1 MEGLA
6 SHNRAIEM
14 LSLLEAFIEGR
25 PLPFPKEKDGLWRQV
40 HEALARAASLLETE
54 RQKKARLLVHEPL
67 FHLLSTRL
75 ATPVC
80 LVNAWGEIFFEN
92 EAAKNLFGH
101 KPCLSFLKD
110 YRATIAKLGS
120 PNPFSE
126 EVTIGNKRFKGQ
138 WMPLDKTIWLVEWQE
153 SECNVTEEGE
163 MLQAVAEA
171 LGLIFYMQDRQ
182 GFILYLSDP
191 LASILSVRSKEAIG
205 RRASAF
211 GLENRVDDK
220 KLVLGGKTF
229 EVQKRILSKAILVT
243 LKDISVEVSLGFSL
257 QEMREAVAR
266 GDLSKRIAPPAEGA
280 PRIFADAVNGLL
292 AANEKNIHL
301 TTRFLDILARGNL
314 RIRFKEKGTPLTKPL
329 LQAFERT
336 LAALV
341 ERIKSLRRMT
351 AELLSMHTKQMK
363 DFSFLA
369 RQLRRE
375 EEIIQEVA
383 SSIENLRAQLV
394 REAAT
399 FRAMLE
405 RMKETPSGFDKVSN
419 SALSSAGAR
428 ADLGRA
434 LSGLS
439 FEANLLALNTTVFSQ
454 RTSSDGLS
462 AIAPSMQKLAARLA
476 EIAQSAK
483 ALLAEAAEKPKPQTP
498 FSFAGENSPIATLFS
513 ALEQASHRL
522 NTLQITTSHL
532 LRLSQKN
539 TLLAGDLENAA
550 ELLRDE
556 GFDHFLQAVASFRI
570 PGDDSAID
578 VTPKEI

>member
-14 LSLLEAFIEGR
+14 LNLLEALIEGR
-25 PLPFPKEKDGLWRQV
+25 PLPFPKERDGMWRRV
-40 HEALARAASLLETE
+40 HETLARAASLLENE
-54 RQKKARLLVHEPL
+54 RQKKARLLVDEPL

-92 EAAKNLFGH
+92 EAAKKLFGY
-101 KPCLSFLKD
+101 KPCLAFLKD
-110 YRATIAKLGS
+110 YRATLAKLGD

-126 EVTIGNKRFKGQ
+126 EITIENKCFNGQ

-153 SECNVTEEGE
+153 SGHGVTEESE
-163 MLQAVAEA
+163 MMQAVAEA
-171 LGLIFYMQDRQ
+171 LGLIFYMQDRH

-191 LASILSVRSKEAIG
+191 LASILSIRPKDAAG
-205 RRASAF
+205 RHVSAF
-211 GLENRVDDK
+211 GLENRVDEK

-229 EVQKRILSKAILVT
+229 AVQKRTLSKALLVT
-243 LKDISVEVSLGFSL
+243 LKDISAEVSLGSSL
-257 QEMREAVAR
+257 QEMREAVAK
-266 GDLSKRIAPPAEGA
+266 GDLSKRIAPPAEGT

-292 AANEKNIHL
+292 AANEKSIHL

-336 LAALV
+336 LLALV
-341 ERIKSLRRMT
+341 ERVKVLRRMT
-351 AELLSMHTKQMK
+351 KELLSMYTKQMQ

-375 EEIIQEVA
+375 EEVVQEVV
-383 SSIENLRAQLV
+383 SSIESLRAQLV

-405 RMKETPSGFDKVSN
+405 KTKENPPRFDPAPN
-419 SALSSAGAR
+419 SALFSAR
-428 ADLGRA
+428 VDLGHA

-454 RTSSDGLS
+454 RANTDGLS

-483 ALLAEAAEKPKPQTP
+483 VLLTEAAEEPKSQPP
-498 FSFAGENSPIATLFS
+498 FPFAGENPPIAAFFT
-513 ALEQASHRL
+513 ALEQTSHRL
-522 NTLQITTSHL
+522 YTLQITTNHL
-532 LRLSQKN
+532 LRLNQKN

-550 ELLRDE
+550 ELLHDE
-556 GFDHFLQAVASFRI
+556 GFTRFLQELASFRI